1 MELKTKIL
9 VKHVPSDRTRC
20 RWGAGYQAWLM
31 TRTGTRTR
39 TRARTRIRTRT
50 STWYRWVEQE
60 LC

>member
-9 VKHVPSDRTRC
+9 VKHVLSDRTRC
-20 RWGAGYQAWLM
+20 RWGAGDQAWLM

-39 TRARTRIRTRT
+39 TRTRTRIRTRT